1 MGKMRIFLLSG
12 IFLVG
17 ESVPIGSSQ
26 SSEIQFKK
34 NSFGETSPG
43 SRAPNTR
50 ERIIQGQ
57 MGPHRGFWSNIDH
70 MYREV
75 LGMNTDQVIV
85 FRDGEFRP
93 VGNVKMN
100 VVWGK
105 PTTEMKMKALV
116 AKQRNA
122 LMTFPKDPPQEP
134 QE

>member
-1 MGKMRIFLLSG
+1 VASLYLGLFLAGQSL
-12 IFLVG
+12 
-17 ESVPIGSSQ
+17 PIGTTNNKNE
-26 SSEIQFKK
+26 EIQFKK
-34 NSFGETSPG
+34 VPFDQTSPG
-43 SRAPNTR
+43 SRQPNNR

-57 MGPHRGFWSNIDH
+57 MGPHRGVWANIDH

-116 AKQRNA
+116 AEQRNA
-122 LMTFPKDPPQEP
+122 LMTFPKDAPMESNHK
-134 QE
+134 E